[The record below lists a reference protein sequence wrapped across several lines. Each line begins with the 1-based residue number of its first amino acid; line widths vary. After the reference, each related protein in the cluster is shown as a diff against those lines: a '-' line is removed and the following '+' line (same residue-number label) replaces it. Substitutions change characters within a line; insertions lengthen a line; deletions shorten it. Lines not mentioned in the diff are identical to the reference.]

1 MNIFVGNL
9 AWTTTE
15 EDLAQLFEPFG
26 TVEQARIATDRDTG
40 RSRGF
45 GFVEMPDDTE
55 AQAAIDELN
64 GSSIGGRPL
73 TVNEAR
79 PREERRPRG
88 KGDGR
93 RPRW

>member
-1 MNIFVGNL
+1 
-9 AWTTTE
+9 
-15 EDLAQLFEPFG
+15 
-26 TVEQARIATDRDTG
+26 
-40 RSRGF
+40 
-45 GFVEMPDDTE
+45 MPDDTE
-55 AQAAIDELN
+55 AQAAIDELH

-88 KGDGR
+88 HGDGR